1 MLRSKETVSSRADH
15 TNWISV
21 KAYIQV
27 TVRITYVIFK
37 KGGIDLQNSN
47 GRGKFIGVFGGRKG
61 KVKWCN
67 YNIKKSCKC
76 ILKWAEQRQQ
86 ETCSSGRGNYKA
98 SDLQATKKADS
109 GKQSSSGKNTS
120 TAYLITN
127 GQCWKQAYK

>member
-1 MLRSKETVSSRADH
+1 MLRSKETVFPRADH

-47 GRGKFIGVFGGRKG
+47 GRGKFIGVLEGGKE

-67 YNIKKSCKC
+67 YNIKKSFKC
-76 ILKWAEQRQQ
+76 ILKWTEQR
-86 ETCSSGRGNYKA
+86 
-98 SDLQATKKADS
+98 
-109 GKQSSSGKNTS
+109 
-120 TAYLITN
+120 
-127 GQCWKQAYK
+127 